1 LAVVYLALLVERFP
15 RLIGYQNANSD
26 VASAYVL
33 ADAVS
38 RGHTGHVVLGTQGMW
53 VPLWFGLLTH
63 GLSFHRVLWEISPA
77 LLLLAAAAL
86 IGWTVAR
93 LASASAGLLATALI
107 VAASPTALVDFS
119 APAYHN
125 VIVPGAAVL
134 GAYLVWL
141 TQREHS
147 LRAHIVSGVALSLL
161 VGTFLASDE
170 LLAAVGLVP
179 FLAAAVVIH
188 LRAGR
193 PPWLY
198 PVIGVLAG
206 SVVVAVITSL
216 AMSGLGFSDNP
227 PPIALTRRL
236 IPEHIKWLVQGL
248 LHFGNGLSVAPHS
261 SARTALVV
269 AAAVA
274 TAAGVAAGAWLGAR
288 SLASPRWLRGSPALA
303 AHTLFWASS
312 LLCAAAAYVVS
323 TFASYPQTER
333 YFLVAIPAV
342 AATASLVSR
351 RGGARL
357 AVAAG
362 ASLVIAASIVSL
374 VAGDERYVIFQGPDS
389 SQAARIQALVRS
401 QHLGIGYGGYW
412 DAADLDWITHERL
425 RVYPLTDRFGP
436 LEPMYE
442 NRAAAWYVPRP
453 HTPSYLLLA
462 PGDDNLANAIPPSLP
477 APARELHLGSVTVA
491 VYPYDIAR
499 YLHPP
504 RNGS

>member
-1 LAVVYLALLVERFP
+1 
-15 RLIGYQNANSD
+15 
-26 VASAYVL
+26 
-33 ADAVS
+33 
-38 RGHTGHVVLGTQGMW
+38 
-53 VPLWFGLLTH
+53 
-63 GLSFHRVLWEISPA
+63 
-77 LLLLAAAAL
+77 
-86 IGWTVAR
+86 
-93 LASASAGLLATALI
+93 
-107 VAASPTALVDFS
+107 
-119 APAYHN
+119 
-125 VIVPGAAVL
+125 
-134 GAYLVWL
+134 
-141 TQREHS
+141 
-147 LRAHIVSGVALSLL
+147 
-161 VGTFLASDE
+161 
-170 LLAAVGLVP
+170 
-179 FLAAAVVIH
+179 
-188 LRAGR
+188 
-193 PPWLY
+193 
-198 PVIGVLAG
+198 
-206 SVVVAVITSL
+206 
-216 AMSGLGFSDNP
+216 
-227 PPIALTRRL
+227 
-236 IPEHIKWLVQGL
+236 
-248 LHFGNGLSVAPHS
+248 
-261 SARTALVV
+261 
-269 AAAVA
+269 
-274 TAAGVAAGAWLGAR
+274 
-288 SLASPRWLRGSPALA
+288 LRGSPALA

-442 NRAAAWYVPRP
+442 NRVAAWYVPRP